1 MRVAAMRFGDLLD
14 DRQAEADAVRPPR
27 HEGLEETVDDLRRR
41 SRPLVVN
48 REAKLVADP
57 PGGERDRCPYWRSL
71 DRVQDEIVEG
81 APWLVRVVQRLSAIR
96 LRAKGD
102 TPCRGQSPRALLRIF
117 HEPRQGYGRETRR
130 RMLRR
135 AEEALEQRF
144 ESVNL
149 SDYRGQRVWVASARA
164 SNRWRRLLLRGGPRR
179 RISRCR
185 H

>member
-1 MRVAAMRFGDLLD
+1 
-14 DRQAEADAVRPPR
+14 
-27 HEGLEETVDDLRRR
+27 GLEETVDDLRRR

-102 TPCRGQSPRALLRIF
+102 TPCRGQSPRGCCESSMSRGKVTGA
-117 HEPRQGYGRETRR
+117 RR
-130 RMLRR
+130 G
-135 AEEALEQRF
+135 AGC
-144 ESVNL
+144 SV
-149 SDYRGQRVWVASARA
+149 A
-164 SNRWRRLLLRGGPRR
+164 PRR
-179 RISRCR
+179 R
-185 H
+185 